1 MSRARTGIE
10 TVDEWLGGGFPR
22 PSSSLLLSN
31 SPTEKREL
39 AEQFVVSGMVDGEV
53 CVYVDFFRS
62 PSLARSQFRNH
73 GVTEQ
78 SRLIIVDAVSN
89 QIMVPSEEKYVIRD
103 VLDMNQIQSVIREAL
118 ENERPGRVVIDSLE
132 FLLDRF
138 PKESVIDFWHFLR
151 EASED
156 TGTASLVLFMNWT
169 LEDRELNRMRQSA
182 DCVLEFETRTAG
194 HELQNL
200 VKVHEKRELGISE
213 SDWVPFAIREPVGGP
228 AQPTRILV
236 IGSKDSGKNDFVSSL
251 CSRTVVDETGHVG
264 KGRDRR
270 RLDVSD
276 IDIEVLGDPADES
289 FAAMFRLFSREVSG
303 VFLVVDSTN
312 PQDIER
318 GRAIVASSHRNV
330 RLAVIVTKREVDGAI
345 PVDEIET
352 RMELPEDVS
361 VIEAPGTEEMD
372 APMALERLF
381 RRQEA
386 KIS

>member
-31 SPTEKREL
+31 SPAEKREL
-39 AEQFVVSGMVDGEV
+39 AEQFVVSGMADGEI

-62 PSLARSQFRNH
+62 PSLARSQFRNY

-103 VLDMNQIQSVIREAL
+103 VLDLNHIQSVIREAL

-132 FLLDRF
+132 FLVDRF
-138 PKESVIDFWHFLR
+138 PGESVIEFWHFLR

-169 LEDRELNRMRQSA
+169 LEDRDLNRIRESA

-194 HELQNL
+194 HDLQNL

-213 SDWVPFAIREPVGGP
+213 SDWIPFAFRGLVGGA

-236 IGSKDSGKNDFVSSL
+236 VGSKDSGKNDFVRSL
-251 CSRTVVDETGHVG
+251 CSRTVVDETGHIG

-276 IDIEVLGDPADES
+276 IDIEVLGDPASEI
-289 FAAMFRLFSREVSG
+289 FAATFRLFSREVSG

-312 PQDIER
+312 SQDIER
-318 GRAIVASSHRNV
+318 GRAIVACSHQNV
-330 RLAVIVTKREVDGAI
+330 RLVVIVTKRQVDGAM

-386 KIS
+386 GIS

>member
-1 MSRARTGIE
+1 M
-10 TVDEWLGGGFPR
+10 
-22 PSSSLLLSN
+22 LSN

-39 AEQFVVSGMVDGEV
+39 AEQFVVSGMADGEV

-78 SRLIIVDAVSN
+78 SRLIIVDAVSI

-118 ENERPGRVVIDSLE
+118 ENERPDRVVIDSLE

-138 PKESVIDFWHFLR
+138 PKESVIDFWHFLCG
-151 EASED
+151 ASED

-169 LEDRELNRMRQSA
+169 LEDRELNRIRQSA
-182 DCVLEFETRTAG
+182 DCVLEFETRTVG

-213 SDWVPFAIREPVGGP
+213 SDWVPFAIREPVGRA

-236 IGSKDSGKNDFVSSL
+236 IGSKDSRKNDFVRSL
-251 CSRTVVDETGHVG
+251 CSRTVVDETGHIG

-312 PQDIER
+312 SQDIER
-318 GRAIVASSHRNV
+318 GRAIVACSHRNV
-330 RLAVIVTKREVDGAI
+330 HLVVIVTKRQVDGAI
-345 PVDEIET
+345 PLDEIEA
-352 RMELPEDVS
+352 RMKFPEDVS
-361 VIEAPGTEEMD
+361 VIEALETEEMN
-372 APMALERLF
+372 APMALECLF
-381 RRQEA
+381 RRREA
-386 KIS
+386 RIS